1 MQEIHISRSV
11 RQEHSQNGTVLMEI
25 NQGMMYAPN
34 PVGGRIIKLLSQGL
48 TPSEVVE
55 TVKRECDAP
64 QETVR
69 RDLEV
74 FVERLRSYDI
84 LS

>member
-1 MQEIHISRSV
+1 MQKIHISPSA
-11 RQEHSQNGTVLMEI
+11 RQEHSQNGRVLMEI

-48 TPSEVVE
+48 TTSEVVE
-55 TVKRECDAP
+55 TVKRECDVP
-64 QETVR
+64 QETVH

-74 FVERLRSYDI
+74 FVERLNSYDI
-84 LS
+84 VS